1 MYKDFQETLSFDD
14 VLLVPCYSDI
24 LSRTEVDTK
33 TLLRSPKNKFS
44 LSIPII
50 SANMDTVT
58 ESAMAIL
65 MAKSGGLGIIHRFL
79 EVNRQIE
86 EVKKVKRK
94 IVKISELAEPP
105 SIGEKKAVEKVE
117 APPLKS
123 TIAFLPPV
131 VRPDEQVT
139 EEYIPTVEELKN
151 VDPGAKT
158 QQGVEGGVD
167 YSLLEVEETVE
178 EKVVKEEKKEEPFS
192 FVEEM
197 PSYPGGN
204 DELLGFF
211 ASNIQY
217 PEIAKRAGVEGKV
230 MVQFV
235 VEKSGDITEIA
246 VLKGIG
252 AGCDEEAVKVARM
265 MPRWTPGK
273 QNGKPVRVR
282 MVIPIHFRLQG

>member
-1 MYKDFQETLSFDD
+1 MSNQISYKFD
-14 VLLVPCYSDI
+14 I
-24 LSRTEVDTK
+24 NEIIFTG
-33 TLLRSPKNKFS
+33 KNKEYGAYQ
-44 LSIPII
+44 LRKKYNTYLTIAMWIAII
-50 SANMDTVT
+50 AFV
-58 ESAMAIL
+58 
-65 MAKSGGLGIIHRFL
+65 LGTAGPMIYNKMKP
-79 EVNRQIE
+79 VE

-94 IVKISELAEPP
+94 VVKISELAEPP
-105 SIGEKKAVEKVE
+105 SIGEKKEIQKVE
-117 APPLKS
+117 APPPLKS

-131 VRPDEQVT
+131 VKPDEQVT

-167 YSLLEVEETVE
+167 YSLLEVEESVE
-178 EKVVKEEKKEEPFS
+178 EKVVKEEKKEEPFT

-211 ASNIQY
+211 ASNIIY

-273 QNGKPVRVR
+273 QNGKPVRVK